1 MPIKYLSPNPEP
13 GFPKTTAIDFR
24 SHNRPA
30 PLVLAR
36 LTPLVRLS
44 QDYMEGAQLKSFSHS
59 PVRVRMR
66 DSADVREA
74 NFCAP

>member
-1 MPIKYLSPNPEP
+1 MPKYLRPNPEP
-13 GFPKTTAIDFR
+13 GFPKTTAMDFR
-24 SHNRPA
+24 SHDRPA

-44 QDYMEGAQLKSFSHS
+44 QDYMEGAQPKSFSQS

-66 DSADVREA
+66 DSTDIREA
-74 NFCAP
+74 IFCDP